1 MFKNLLL
8 ILLTVCLNTGGQF
21 LMKAGVNRV
30 GKISLFNNFFNSIFK
45 ALTSGLV
52 IGGFGFYVVSAM
64 LWIII
69 LSRAELSWAF
79 PLVSL
84 SYVITAIVAPIV
96 LHESF
101 SVQRFLGTLVIVV
114 GVFIVSRTY

>member
-1 MFKNLLL
+1 MLKNLLL

>member
-1 MFKNLLL
+1 MLKNLLL

-114 GVFIVSRTY
+114 GVFIVYRTY

>member
-1 MFKNLLL
+1 MLKNLLL

-30 GKISLFNNFFNSIFK
+30 GKISLFNNFFSSIFK

-52 IGGFGFYVVSAM
+52 IGGFGFYVVSAI

-101 SVQRFLGTLVIVV
+101 SVQRFVGTLVIVL